1 MTKKPKVYIEDFEM
15 PECCEKCPFIV
26 YWSGDNETSCRAS
39 KYFLWN
45 ATPNKTRHPN
55 CPLKV
60 QQ

>member
-1 MTKKPKVYIEDFEM
+1 MTKKPRVYIEDFEM
-15 PECCEKCPFIV
+15 PKCCKECPAV
-26 YWSGDNETSCRAS
+26 MYWEYDNETSCKLSGR
-39 KYFLWN
+39 FLWN